1 MASPTKGVQ
10 VRDLYA
16 VQLPFDEP
24 ATKLDSAILLAAEW
38 CSRSLNNTVD
48 AASLLTAGSFGN
60 DDGRTAE
67 ISVDPG
73 HLWSATVTSP
83 ADTDPTLSWRIQVTL
98 SAVDAR
104 VMGTFRIGLGATPGA
119 LTRVSPLSYEFAA
132 PALVRTLLRELASTD
147 AGWTVSTLADSI
159 EASDTEG
166 LVEFLLDPKRRLPV
180 VLVTNDPATGKPV
193 FPGSDDQMAR
203 AEHELAR
210 ELAGLAHVRTLSSG
224 YASRRLT
231 ELLGRPLSL
240 WHGAVRIYWPG
251 LTLTDDPYAHRLWSP
266 DRLLGLRRPL
276 VSELRH
282 WLATLSVARTP
293 EHPGLLAARRDQS
306 KDIHEWTE
314 FLESANE
321 QLAGE
326 MRSIQT
332 ELEARDAEIL
342 RLQVKLDALSFGAAV
357 SEEEEEALAE
367 PTTVLEALNRI
378 EEEFG
383 DGIVFLDSARKSAS
397 DFSSYND
404 PGKAY
409 RALRAVA
416 EASDAKAKGGLGK
429 SLPDFFR
436 ERGFEYQGSNDIAK
450 DRRYK
455 TSYTITYDGKRRVM
469 EPHLKVDEATS
480 PDQCMRIYWWDDPA
494 ANVFVVGQVGR
505 HLPPL

>member
-1 MASPTKGVQ
+1 M
-10 VRDLYA
+10 RDLYA

-38 CSRSLNNTVD
+38 CSRSLSSTVD
-48 AASLLTAGSFGN
+48 AAALLIPGTFSN
-60 DDGRTAE
+60 DEGRGAE
-67 ISVDPG
+67 IAANPG
-73 HLWSATVTSP
+73 QLWSAVVTAP
-83 ADTDPTLSWRIQVTL
+83 ADADPTLSWRTQVTL
-98 SAVDAR
+98 SVVDDR
-104 VMGTFRIGLGATPGA
+104 LMGTFRIGLGATPGA
-119 LTRVSPLSYEFAA
+119 LTRVSPLSYEFSS
-132 PALVRTLLRELASTD
+132 PTIVRTLLRELVSVD
-147 AGWTVSTLADSI
+147 AGWTVSTRADAI
-159 EASDTEG
+159 GAADVDD
-166 LVEFLLDPKRRLPV
+166 LVEFLLNPKRRLPV
-180 VLVTNDPATGKPV
+180 LLVTNDPATGQPV

-203 AEHELAR
+203 PEHELAR

-224 YASRRLT
+224 YASRQLT
-231 ELLGRPLSL
+231 ERLGRQLSV

-251 LTLTDDPYAHRLWSP
+251 LTMSDDPYAHRLWSQ
-266 DRLLGLRRPL
+266 DRLRGLRRPL

-306 KDIHEWTE
+306 KDIHEWAE
-314 FLESANE
+314 FLEGANE
-321 QLAGE
+321 QLTGE
-326 MRSIQT
+326 MRGIQAD
-332 ELEARDAEIL
+332 LDARDAEIL
-342 RLQVKLDALSFGAAV
+342 RLQAKLDALSFGTAAS
-357 SEEEEEALAE
+357 SEQPEQLAE

-416 EASDAKAKGGLGK
+416 EASDAKTKGGLGK

-436 ERGFEYQGSNDIAK
+436 ERGFEYQGSNDIVK

-455 TSYTITYDGKRRVM
+455 TSYTITYEGQRRVM